1 MRRFPQIKTYFSNH
15 PGKVFRLFLVL
26 ICVNLRHLWILVRR
40 FWWEEG
46 TLFQENDT
54 YFLSADYIDKN
65 QSLVM
70 ELFGREQ
77 SGHFTLQSVFES
89 A

>member
-1 MRRFPQIKTYFSNH
+1 MDSCKTILVGERKEHFSKKMILIFYPQITQI
-15 PGKVFRLFLVL
+15 P
-26 ICVNLRHLWILVRR
+26 
-40 FWWEEG
+40 
-46 TLFQENDT
+46 
-54 YFLSADYIDKN
+54 IDKN

>member
-1 MRRFPQIKTYFSNH
+1 MTFVFYPQITQF
-15 PGKVFRLFLVL
+15 P
-26 ICVNLRHLWILVRR
+26 
-40 FWWEEG
+40 
-46 TLFQENDT
+46 
-54 YFLSADYIDKN
+54 IDKN

-77 SGHFTLQSVFES
+77 RGHFTLQSVFES

>member
-1 MRRFPQIKTYFSNH
+1 M
-15 PGKVFRLFLVL
+15 
-26 ICVNLRHLWILVRR
+26 RHLWILVRR
-40 FWWEEG
+40 FWWEG
-46 TLFQENDT
+46 GALFQENDT